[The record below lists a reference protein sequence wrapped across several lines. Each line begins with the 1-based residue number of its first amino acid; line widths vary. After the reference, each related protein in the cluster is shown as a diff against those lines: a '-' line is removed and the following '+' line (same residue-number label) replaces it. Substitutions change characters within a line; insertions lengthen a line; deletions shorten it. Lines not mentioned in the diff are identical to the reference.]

1 MESTRGWVFSAS
13 QPDQKGIPVATQPN
27 DCAAEKDQLRHVV
40 TGERKALK
48 RAPERKAELDAD
60 IVSHSIAALSH
71 FGALEQPIAAYNP
84 LPSEPGPADYAI
96 CLLKHARTVWLPIS
110 LANGVLAWAR
120 ASRNGLQTQL
130 PGALGITE
138 PQGSRFNSNVLRAC
152 ALVIA
157 PAMAVD
163 KHGLRLGKGAGYYD
177 RALAG
182 LDVPVA
188 AVVYDTEFVD
198 AVPHEPH
205 DAPVDAVIT
214 PSGFFPL

>member
-1 MESTRGWVFSAS
+1 MQRSERGTE
-13 QPDQKGIPVATQPN
+13 KGH
-27 DCAAEKDQLRHVV
+27 LRHEVA
-40 TGERKALK
+40 EARKALK
-48 RAPERKAELDAD
+48 RVPERKMQLDTE
-60 IVSHSIAALSH
+60 IVTHSIAAMDH
-71 FGALEQPIAAYNP
+71 FGALNKPIAAYNP
-84 LPSEPGPADYAI
+84 LPSEPGPADFAAR
-96 CLLKHARTVWLPIS
+96 LLAHARTVWLPIS
-110 LANGVLAWAR
+110 LADGVLAWAT
-120 ASRNGLQTQL
+120 APHDGQAEHQ
-130 PGALGITE
+130 GALGITE
-138 PQGSRFNSNVLRAC
+138 PHGPRYNSNVLRAC

-188 AVVYDTEFVD
+188 AVVYDPEFVD
-198 AVPHEPH
+198 AVPHEAH

>member
-1 MESTRGWVFSAS
+1 MAIQRSKPGT
-13 QPDQKGIPVATQPN
+13 
-27 DCAAEKDQLRHVV
+27 EKDQLRREVAE
-40 TGERKALK
+40 GRSSLK
-48 RAPERKAELDAD
+48 RMPERKAQLDAE
-60 IVSHSIAALSH
+60 IVTYSITAMTH
-71 FGALEQPIAAYNP
+71 FGALNQPIAAYNP
-84 LPSEPGPADYAI
+84 LPSEPGPADYAAR
-96 CLLKHARTVWLPIS
+96 LNAHAQNVWLPIS
-110 LANGVLAWAR
+110 LAEGVLAWASTPQDGQAER
-120 ASRNGLQTQL
+120 Q
-130 PGALGITE
+130 GALGITE
-138 PQGSRFNSNVLRAC
+138 PQGPRFNSNVLRAC

-188 AVVYDTEFVD
+188 AVVYDTEFVA
-198 AVPHEPH
+198 AVPHEAH